1 LKDAGIGRN
10 PTSRWRLKIVIAT
23 SLLIERLG
31 VQTNIIS
38 FEDVLRQHYGY
49 DNKGQSRF
57 DTLLSPSTQ
66 KKEVAALSKH
76 AKRFVDFVMR
86 FAEFNMTI
94 VPVTS
99 MDGTNEH
106 LKPYVGF
113 AMHKGPNGEY
123 LSGWLKIQREKR
135 QGQENKERERIT
147 LAEERGLISDSTRE
161 NNPEL
166 FAPISNVVSIE
177 DEKKIA

>member
-1 LKDAGIGRN
+1 MSKIRKVKSKEEREKQQLNNALKDAGIGRGS
-10 PTSRWRLKIVIAT
+10 TTRWRLKIVISM

-49 DNKGQSRF
+49 GRRGQSLF
-57 DTLLSPSTQ
+57 DTLSPSTQ
-66 KKEVAALSKH
+66 EKEVAALSKH
-76 AKRFVDFVMR
+76 AKRFIDFVMR
-86 FAEFNMTI
+86 FAEYDMTI

-113 AMHKGPNGEY
+113 ALHKGPNGEY
-123 LSGWLKIQREKR
+123 LAGWLKIQREKR
-135 QGQENKERERIT
+135 MGQENKEYERIN
-147 LAEERGLISDSTRE
+147 LAEERGLISDLTR
-161 NNPEL
+161 
-166 FAPISNVVSIE
+166 
-177 DEKKIA
+177 